1 MLARY
6 PITTAYPPR
15 VPRPRSRS
23 LPAVALA
30 AAALGG
36 TACGSAGRDEE
47 SPPPRPRTAAVAAD
61 FPAARGATI
70 GDLRQRAAEGPI
82 LAPAVS
88 VLHSGR
94 TPNRFAFALYDTA
107 RKQMTGAEVAVY
119 TARPDGTGVR
129 GPYLARSESLDVP
142 PQFRSRT
149 TAADADAAKSVYVA
163 DVPFRRGGRQVVTAL
178 VLLDGRMLRTGP
190 HSVDVDPEGPGPPD
204 VGEPAIRVHTLTL
217 ADVGGD
223 ASQISTRLPPAE
235 DLLRTDL
242 ADVLGRQPV
251 VLTFATPQL
260 CQSRVCAPVVDVVE
274 QVKAG
279 APEDVAFIHQEI
291 YVDNRV
297 EKGVR
302 PQVAAWRLRSEPWT
316 FVIDRS
322 GRVSARFEGA
332 LSAGELE
339 RAVAKVAGPAQ

>member
-1 MLARY
+1 
-6 PITTAYPPR
+6 

-23 LPAVALA
+23 LPAISLA
-30 AAALGG
+30 VAALGAAG
-36 TACGSAGRDEE
+36 CGSSGGDDE
-47 SPPPRPRTAAVAAD
+47 SPPPQPRPAAVAAD
-61 FPAARGATI
+61 FPAVRGTTM

-107 RKQMTGAEVAVY
+107 RKQVTGAKVAVY
-119 TARPDGTGVR
+119 TARADGMGVR
-129 GPYLARSESLDVP
+129 GPYLARSESLAVP

-190 HSVDVDPEGPGPPD
+190 HQVDVDADAPAPPD

-223 ASQISTRLPPAE
+223 AAQLSTRLPPAE

-242 ADVLGRQPV
+242 ADVLGRRPV

-291 YVDNRV
+291 YADNRV

-322 GRVSARFEGA
+322 GVVAARFEGA
-332 LSAGELE
+332 MSAGELE
-339 RAVAKVAGPAQ
+339 RAVAKVSGPAR